1 MSHRASRKRL
11 ESCAWTLT
19 LMTTSGATV
28 LLVLTVL
35 ETIH

>member
-11 ESCAWTLT
+11 ESCVWTLA
-19 LMTTSGATV
+19 LMAMSGATA

-35 ETIH
+35 EAIH